1 MEGGFQMLFHVTAT
15 HTEDNCPGYNVE
27 IIPEVLKGLESRE
40 KIARARGVKIVGFWS
55 AAPEHT
61 FYALVEGNNLSDI
74 DMLFTEATPF
84 KQAFRVTP
92 VITAAELVKLGRE
105 IAKARG

>member
-1 MEGGFQMLFHVTAT
+1 MLFHVTAT

-27 IIPEVLKGLESRE
+27 LIPDVLKGIEARE
-40 KIARARGVKIVGFWS
+40 KFAGKRNLKLLGFWS

-61 FYALVEGNNLSDI
+61 FYAIVEGDSLSDI
-74 DMLFTEATPF
+74 SMFFDDVTPF

-92 VITAAELVKLGRE
+92 VIAGADLVNLGKELLAQSK
-105 IAKARG
+105 K